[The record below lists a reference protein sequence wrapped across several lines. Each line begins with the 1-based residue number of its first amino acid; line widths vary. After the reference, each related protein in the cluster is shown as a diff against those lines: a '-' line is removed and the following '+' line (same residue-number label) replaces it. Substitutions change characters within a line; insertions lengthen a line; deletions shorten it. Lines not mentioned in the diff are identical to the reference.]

1 VQKNNI
7 ESIQKEGFVVFVDE
21 IQKISAGSEKKIQY
35 MQRCPL
41 GYLLLSALAGIY
53 LGFGIVL
60 IFSVGG
66 PIAAGGGG
74 AYLKLIM
81 GASFGVALS
90 LVIFAGS
97 ELFTGNNMVFA
108 VGKLSK
114 KVGVGAIVLLFVACF
129 VGNFIGSAFL
139 GWLVVKGGSLTQ
151 ASQDLILKVA
161 GAKMGLSAQEAFL
174 RGILCNWLV
183 CLAVWMSNRTQSDTA
198 KLILI
203 FWCLFAFIASGF
215 EHSIAN
221 QSLLSMAMFLPH
233 GPEISLAGFFHNQL
247 FVTAGNMVGGGIMVG
262 TVYWF
267 ANSEVLQE
275 DSPVVSDSLEL
286 RK

>member
-1 VQKNNI
+1 MF
-7 ESIQKEGFVVFVDE
+7 KEE
-21 IQKISAGSEKKIQY
+21 IDKVTGIAENKIQY
-35 MQRCPL
+35 MLKSPL

-66 PIAAGGGG
+66 PIAADGGG

-108 VGKLSK
+108 VGRLRK
-114 KVGVGAIVLLFVACF
+114 KVGVGSIVILFALCF
-129 VGNFIGSAFL
+129 IGNFLGSAFL
-139 GWLVVKGGSLTQ
+139 GWLTVSAGSLTPDAQ
-151 ASQDLILKVA
+151 ALILKVSAMKMNLGA
-161 GAKMGLSAQEAFL
+161 GEAFL
-174 RGILCNWLV
+174 RGVLCNWLV
-183 CLAVWMSNRTQSDTA
+183 CLAVWVSLRTQSDTA

-233 GPEISLAGFFHNQL
+233 GPEISLMGFLHNQL
-247 FVTAGNMVGGGIMVG
+247 FVTAGNMVGGGVMVG
-262 TVYWF
+262 TVYWLAAVDSF
-267 ANSEVLQE
+267 EEEVSAVNLQPVESE
-275 DSPVVSDSLEL
+275 
-286 RK
+286 K

>member
-1 VQKNNI
+1 
-7 ESIQKEGFVVFVDE
+7 VFAEE
-21 IQKISAGSEKKIQY
+21 INKITGVAEKKIQY
-35 MQRCPL
+35 MQRSPL
-41 GYLLLSALAGIY
+41 GYVLLSALAGIY

-66 PIAAGGGG
+66 PIAAGGGA

-81 GASFGVALS
+81 GACFGIALS

-108 VGKLSK
+108 VGQLSK
-114 KVGVGAIVLLFVACF
+114 KVGVRSILILFALCFLGNLL
-129 VGNFIGSAFL
+129 GSAFL
-139 GWLVVKGGSLTQ
+139 GWLVVKGGSLTGDAQ
-151 ASQDLILKVA
+151 ALILKVA
-161 GAKMGLSAQEAFL
+161 AVKMNLDATDAFL

-183 CLAVWMSNRTQSDTA
+183 CLAVWVSLRTQSDTA
-198 KLILI
+198 KLIMI

-233 GPEISLAGFFHNQL
+233 GPEVSLVGFIHNQI
-247 FVTAGNMVGGGIMVG
+247 FVTAGNMVGGGVMVG

-267 ANSEVLQE
+267 GAADFRNKDVAERVAGLHPVENQE
-275 DSPVVSDSLEL
+275 
-286 RK
+286 

>member
-1 VQKNNI
+1 MF
-7 ESIQKEGFVVFVDE
+7 KEE
-21 IQKISAGSEKKIQY
+21 IDKVTSSAENKIQY
-35 MQRCPL
+35 MLKSPL
-41 GYLLLSALAGIY
+41 GYLLLSALAGVY

-108 VGKLSK
+108 VGRLRK
-114 KVGVGAIVLLFVACF
+114 KVGVGSIVILFALCF
-129 VGNFIGSAFL
+129 IGNFLGSAFL
-139 GWLVVKGGSLTQ
+139 GWLTVNSGSLTPD
-151 ASQDLILKVA
+151 AEALILKVSA
-161 GAKMGLSAQEAFL
+161 MKMNLGAKEAFL

-183 CLAVWMSNRTQSDTA
+183 CLAVWVSLRTQSDSA

-233 GPEISLAGFFHNQL
+233 GPEISLAGFMHNQV
-247 FVTAGNMVGGGIMVG
+247 FVTAGNMVGGGVMVG
-262 TVYWF
+262 MIYWL
-267 ANSEVLQE
+267 AAEDLSKQDTTDNALYQIESEE
-275 DSPVVSDSLEL
+275 
-286 RK
+286 

>member
-1 VQKNNI
+1 M
-7 ESIQKEGFVVFVDE
+7 FVEE
-21 IQKISAGSEKKIQY
+21 IKKVTEIAEKKIQY
-35 MQRCPL
+35 MQRSPL
-41 GYLLLSALAGIY
+41 GYILLSALAGIY

-66 PIAAGGGG
+66 PIAAAGGG

-81 GASFGVALS
+81 GACFGVALS

-97 ELFTGNNMVFA
+97 ELFTGNNMMFA
-108 VGKLSK
+108 VGRLRK
-114 KVGVGAIVLLFVACF
+114 KVGVRSIAILFALCF
-129 VGNFIGSAFL
+129 AGNFIGSAFL
-139 GWLVVKGGSLTQ
+139 GWLVVNGGSLTE
-151 ASQDLILKVA
+151 ASQELILKVSA
-161 GAKMGLSAQEAFL
+161 MKMGLSPKEAFL

-183 CLAVWMSNRTQSDTA
+183 CLAVWMSHRTQSDSA

-203 FWCLFAFIASGF
+203 FWCLLAFIASGF

-262 TVYWF
+262 MVYWF
-267 ANSEVLQE
+267 ANSDVSKE
-275 DSPVVSDSLEL
+275 DIPVA
-286 RK
+286 

>member
-1 VQKNNI
+1 MFAND
-7 ESIQKEGFVVFVDE
+7 IQKLSEV
-21 IQKISAGSEKKIQY
+21 SEKKIQY
-35 MQRCPL
+35 MRNSPF

-53 LGFGIVL
+53 LGFGITL
-60 IFSVGG
+60 IFSIGG
-66 PIAAGGGG
+66 PIAQAGGGPF
-74 AYLKLIM
+74 LKLIM
-81 GASFGVALS
+81 GACFGIALS

-108 VGKLSK
+108 VGRLSG
-114 KVGVGAIVLLFVACF
+114 KVGIPAIVLIFVLCYI
-129 VGNFIGSAFL
+129 GNFFGSVFL
-139 GWLVVKGGSLTQ
+139 GWLVVKGGSLTGD
-151 ASQDLILKVA
+151 SRDLILKVA
-161 GAKMGLSAQEAFL
+161 AVKMNLSAGEGFL

-183 CLAVWMSNRTQSDTA
+183 CLAVWMSTRTNSDSA

-233 GPEISLAGFFHNQL
+233 GPEISFAGLMHNQL
-247 FVTAGNMVGGGIMVG
+247 FVTVGNIVGGGIMVG

-267 ANSEVLQE
+267 STTDAGKRETENGAELPVANVY
-275 DSPVVSDSLEL
+275 DRTPG
-286 RK
+286 R

>member
-1 VQKNNI
+1 M
-7 ESIQKEGFVVFVDE
+7 EKEVHSMFKDE
-21 IQKISAGSEKKIQY
+21 IDKVTGIAEHKVQY
-35 MQRCPL
+35 MMKSPL
-41 GYLLLSALAGIY
+41 GYLLLSALAGVY

-108 VGKLSK
+108 VGRLRK
-114 KVGVGAIVLLFVACF
+114 KVGVGPHCDFIRLMFYRKLFG
-129 VGNFIGSAFL
+129 VGVP
-139 GWLVVKGGSLTQ
+139 WLVDGECRQSDARGRGIDPESLRHENEPGCGG
-151 ASQDLILKVA
+151 
-161 GAKMGLSAQEAFL
+161 EAFL

-183 CLAVWMSNRTQSDTA
+183 CLAVWVSLRTQSDSA

-233 GPEISLAGFFHNQL
+233 GPEISLMGFLHNQL
-247 FVTAGNMVGGGIMVG
+247 FVTAGNMVGGGVMVG
-262 TVYWF
+262 TIYWLAATDF
-267 ANSEVLQE
+267 SKEEVSAVNLQ
-275 DSPVVSDSLEL
+275 PVES
-286 RK
+286 KK

>member
-1 VQKNNI
+1 MFA
-7 ESIQKEGFVVFVDE
+7 EE
-21 IQKISAGSEKKIQY
+21 INKITEVAENKIQY
-35 MQRCPL
+35 MQRSPL
-41 GYLLLSALAGIY
+41 GYVLLSALAGIY
-53 LGFGIVL
+53 LGFWIVL

-66 PIAAGGGG
+66 PIAAGGGE

-81 GASFGVALS
+81 GACFGIALS

-108 VGKLSK
+108 VGQLSK
-114 KVGVGAIVLLFVACF
+114 KVGVRSILILFALCFLGNLL
-129 VGNFIGSAFL
+129 GSVFL
-139 GWLVVKGGSLTQ
+139 GWLVVSGGSLTGDAQ
-151 ASQDLILKVA
+151 ALILKA
-161 GAKMGLSAQEAFL
+161 SAMKMNLGATEAFL

-183 CLAVWMSNRTQSDTA
+183 CLAVWVSLRTQSDTA
-198 KLILI
+198 KLIMI

-221 QSLLSMAMFLPH
+221 QSLLSMAMFLQH

-262 TVYWF
+262 KVYWF
-267 ANSEVLQE
+267 TVTDFKGKETPETAVALHPAENQE
-275 DSPVVSDSLEL
+275 
-286 RK
+286 

>member
-1 VQKNNI
+1 MFT
-7 ESIQKEGFVVFVDE
+7 EE
-21 IQKISAGSEKKIQY
+21 INKVTHIAEKKIQY
-35 MQRCPL
+35 MLKSPL

-66 PIAAGGGG
+66 PIAAAGGG

-81 GASFGVALS
+81 GACFGVALS

-108 VGKLSK
+108 VGRLRK
-114 KVGVGAIVLLFVACF
+114 KVGVRSIVILFTLCF
-129 VGNFIGSAFL
+129 IGNFLGSAFL
-139 GWLVVKGGSLTQ
+139 GWLTVNSGSLTPE
-151 ASQDLILKVA
+151 AEALILKVSA
-161 GAKMGLSAQEAFL
+161 MKMNLDATEAFI

-183 CLAVWMSNRTQSDTA
+183 CLAVWVSLRTESDTA
-198 KLILI
+198 KLIMI

-233 GPEISLAGFFHNQL
+233 GADISLAGFMHNQL
-247 FVTAGNMVGGGIMVG
+247 FVTAGNMVGGGVMVG
-262 TVYWF
+262 MIYWLAAADF
-267 ANSEVLQE
+267 SKQEAVAVVLN
-275 DSPVVSDSLEL
+275 PVKGE
-286 RK
+286 K

>member
-1 VQKNNI
+1 MFIEEIDKVTNI
-7 ESIQKEGFVVFVDE
+7 AEN
-21 IQKISAGSEKKIQY
+21 KIQY
-35 MQRCPL
+35 MLKSPL

-81 GASFGVALS
+81 GACFGVALS

-108 VGKLSK
+108 VGRLRK
-114 KVGVGAIVLLFVACF
+114 KVGVRSIVILFTLCF
-129 VGNFIGSAFL
+129 IGNFLGSAFL
-139 GWLVVKGGSLTQ
+139 GWLTVNAGSLTPDAQ
-151 ASQDLILKVA
+151 ALILKVSA
-161 GAKMGLSAQEAFL
+161 MKMNLGAMEAFL

-183 CLAVWMSNRTQSDTA
+183 CLAVWVSLRTQSDTA
-198 KLILI
+198 KLIMI

-233 GPEISLAGFFHNQL
+233 GPEISLAGFIHNQL
-247 FVTAGNMVGGGIMVG
+247 FVTAGNMVGGGVMVG
-262 TVYWF
+262 MTYWLAAADFSKEDATVGTLHP
-267 ANSEVLQE
+267 AESE
-275 DSPVVSDSLEL
+275 
-286 RK
+286 K

>member
-1 VQKNNI
+1 M
-7 ESIQKEGFVVFVDE
+7 FVEE
-21 IQKISAGSEKKIQY
+21 INKVTHMAEKKIQY
-35 MQRCPL
+35 MLKSPL

-81 GASFGVALS
+81 GACFGVALS

-108 VGKLSK
+108 VGRLRK
-114 KVGVGAIVLLFVACF
+114 KVGVRSIVILFTLCF
-129 VGNFIGSAFL
+129 IGNFLGSVFL
-139 GWLVVKGGSLTQ
+139 GWLAVNAGSLTPEAQ
-151 ASQDLILKVA
+151 ALILKVSA
-161 GAKMGLSAQEAFL
+161 MKMNLGAMEAFL

-183 CLAVWMSNRTQSDTA
+183 CLAVWVALRTQSDTA
-198 KLILI
+198 KLIMI

-233 GPEISLAGFFHNQL
+233 GPEISFAGFLHNQL
-247 FVTAGNMVGGGIMVG
+247 FVTAGNMVGGGVMVG
-262 TVYWF
+262 MIYWLAAADFSNEDATVDGLHSVE
-267 ANSEVLQE
+267 SE
-275 DSPVVSDSLEL
+275 
-286 RK
+286 K